1 MAINDNQSKKEQN
14 FSIYLRSQKIWVP
27 VSENVY
33 RESTKHISYYR
44 QSQQRCG
51 KCICPRKKW
60 WFCDMDCEA
69 CKYKVAG
76 NQLSLDYI
84 YQSDEGQDFNMLE
97 FLEAD
102 ILPFEDAV
110 DNQFIAGD
118 IIEHLQT
125 VAPLA
130 LKVASM
136 RLNGLSDTDI
146 ANKLGIHRTTMSIS
160 TMYVVLGSTAQRAIR
175 LVALVETLKTLLA

>member
-1 MAINDNQSKKEQN
+1 
-14 FSIYLRSQKIWVP
+14 
-27 VSENVY
+27 
-33 RESTKHISYYR
+33 
-44 QSQQRCG
+44 
-51 KCICPRKKW
+51 
-60 WFCDMDCEA
+60 MDCEA

-146 ANKLGIHRTTMSIS
+146 ANKLGIHRTTMLSRLKKIAS
-160 TMYVVLGSTAQRAIR
+160 CIR
-175 LVALVETLKTLLA
+175 EKYPDLII